1 MRSAVLYSSAFIGL
15 LKAMYISPE
24 DKSKMVA
31 DGIGVAHFIVA
42 NFVVLL
48 GQFTSIFDALIRVQ
62 ADNKGIYF
70 LYYYLDRP
78 VYFLFRGFV
87 ESAREDWVLSLLCA
101 QLIIVVSTVLYGF
114 LAYFAIKIY
123 LSLND

>member
-1 MRSAVLYSSAFIGL
+1 
-15 LKAMYISPE
+15 MYISPE

-42 NFVVLL
+42 NIVVLL
-48 GQFTSIFDALIRVQ
+48 GQFTKLFDAVIEVY

-78 VYFLFRGFV
+78 AYYLFKGFA
-87 ESAREDWVLSLLCA
+87 ESAKEDVALSLLCA
-101 QLIIVVSTVLYGF
+101 ELIIIVSTVLYGF
-114 LAYFAIKIY
+114 LAYFAIRIY